1 MARRLY
7 VANSGEDS
15 ISVISVASRCEI
27 TRIPLLRAGCGPRRL
42 AVMGSVLYRA
52 DTFSNTVG
60 RFPMERPHVQTEVS
74 VGACPTD
81 IAVDAWHVYV
91 ACGESN
97 SLWKVNRR
105 HFVPELCVATGAFPI
120 GVAAK
125 GDELAVAE
133 LMTGHIC
140 VHSIADLEKTAEYA
154 SEGMPLWVASCS
166 RGWLC
171 GGVTGD
177 GKGVV
182 TLFCDGK
189 TAAIPLSRP
198 VSKGVVFFQ
207 GEREKAV
214 LAHVWD
220 DGLSFV
226 ELTEDGLKLTGHARC
241 GRMPD
246 ELCVDQAEGVIYV
259 SCMMEDAVEA
269 FSFDGE
275 KICSMRV
282 GSEPRGLSL
291 W

>member
-7 VANSGEDS
+7 AANSGDDS
-15 ISVISVASRCEI
+15 ISVISVASKCEI

-42 AVMGSVLYRA
+42 AVFGSTLYRA
-52 DTFSNTVG
+52 DTFSGTVG
-60 RFPMERPHVQTEVS
+60 RFPVERPHMQTEVS

-81 IAVDAWHVYV
+81 ITVDSRHVYV

-105 HFVPELCVATGAFPI
+105 AFVPELCAATGAFPI

-133 LMTGHIC
+133 LMTGRIC
-140 VHSIADLEKTAEYA
+140 VHGVSDLEKVREYA

-166 RGWLC
+166 KGWLC

-182 TLFCDGK
+182 TLFCEEK
-189 TAAIPLSRP
+189 AAAISLSCP
-198 VSKGVVFFQ
+198 VSKGIVFFE
-207 GEREKAV
+207 GEKEKAV

-226 ELTEDGLKLTGHARC
+226 ELTDCGLKLISETPC

-246 ELCVDQAEGVIYV
+246 ELCVDQEEETVYV
-259 SCMMEDAVEA
+259 SCMMEDCVEA
-269 FSFDGE
+269 FTFKGE
-275 KICSMRV
+275 RICSVRV
-282 GSEPRGLSL
+282 GSEPRGLAL